1 MKDTENDGH
10 RSVESSNQIE
20 IKEQKQKKKSSK
32 RTQGQVIQEAL
43 GLNPI
48 DIQEVEKKLF
58 IVRFLDFFSEDTLEF
73 IYKERVVGQNIER
86 MTTYLDTLQ
95 MEREEEKLL
104 KQFFDSKNVVG
115 IIKKIKNKAETL
127 ASSKGIKGSVSK
139 RMRKLTLF
147 ITIPLFILLT
157 VFTVIPIFANLYFIF
172 FPILCFVCLAPQLIR
187 GNVAKKWAQFKEQNK
202 DEVYSD
208 NRDDIMILKSF
219 AGELLNNIRSRLLEL
234 EVPLQLIK
242 FTLFSRDYENLKLIN
257 QKNVRGFMQ
266 YFYTFDYPPEM
277 EPIAIPATLQQYQQ
291 PLFPDKKVEKAEKN
305 FIVLTEIK
313 GKDGIITNFVPTLKQ
328 NLSEK
333 INDLLNECKFSK
345 APSDLN
351 TIIPDYSEEKA
362 IYCVC
367 GEVAE
372 IVSIQ
377 VCNWRNTFKFY
388 LFEAKECNCGETV
401 YALSLMDETVD
412 VPDEFKE
419 VFLD

>member
-1 MKDTENDGH
+1 MKDTENDGN
-10 RSVESSNQIE
+10 RSVESSNQIKR
-20 IKEQKQKKKSSK
+20 KEQKLRKTNKK
-32 RTQGQVIQEAL
+32 TQGQVIQEAL
-43 GLNPI
+43 GLNPT

-115 IIKKIKNKAETL
+115 IIKNVKNKAETL
-127 ASSKGIKGSVSK
+127 ASSKGIKGSVNK

-147 ITIPLFILLT
+147 ITIPLFLLLI
-157 VFTVIPIFANLYFIF
+157 VFTLIPGFSQFYFIF
-172 FPILCFVCLAPQLIR
+172 FPILCVVCLAPQLIR

-202 DEVYSD
+202 GEVYSD

-257 QKNVRGFMQ
+257 QKNVRGFIQ

-277 EPIAIPATLQQYQQ
+277 APIPIPAILQQYQQ
-291 PLFPDKKVEKAEKN
+291 PLFPDKKGEKPEKN
-305 FIVLTEIK
+305 FIVLTEMK

-328 NLSEK
+328 NLAEK

-367 GEVAE
+367 GEIAD

-377 VCNWRNTFKFY
+377 VCNWRKIFEFY

-401 YALSLMDETVD
+401 YALSLMNETVD
-412 VPDEFKE
+412 IPDEFKE
-419 VFLD
+419 IFLG